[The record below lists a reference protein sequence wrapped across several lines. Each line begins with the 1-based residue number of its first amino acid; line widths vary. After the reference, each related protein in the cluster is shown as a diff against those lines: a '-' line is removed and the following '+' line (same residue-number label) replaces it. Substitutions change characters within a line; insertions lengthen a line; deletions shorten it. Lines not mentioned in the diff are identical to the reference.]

1 MTLLL
6 LRETYAYTILKRK
19 TRRLQRETG
28 NESLRSALDTS
39 RDPKDFFKKSIVRP
53 LKMLFLSPIV
63 TLLSLYLATLYGYQY
78 LMFTTIPRVF
88 EGQYGFSKSS
98 VGLVYLGM
106 GVGFLVAL
114 VISGVYSDKIVTSL
128 TKRYGGTAKP
138 EYRLPFLIIGAWLI
152 PVGLFLYG
160 WAAEARAHWIVPIIG
175 IAITGT
181 AQFLTTVSLST
192 LASFLAASS

>member
-6 LRETYAYTILKRK
+6 LRETYAYTILERK
-19 TRRLQRETG
+19 TRRLRKETG
-28 NESLRSALDTS
+28 NESLRSTLDTG
-39 RDPKDFFKKSIVRP
+39 RDPKEFFRKSIVRP

-63 TLLSLYLATLYGYQY
+63 TLLALYLATLYGYQY

-88 EGQYGFSKSS
+88 EGQYSFSQSS
-98 VGLVYLGM
+98 VGLVFLGM
-106 GVGFLVAL
+106 GAGFLVAL
-114 VISGVYSDKIVTSL
+114 VISGLYSDKIVTSL

-138 EYRLPFLIIGAWLI
+138 EYRLPFLFVGALLI

-160 WAAEARAHWIVPIIG
+160 WSAEARTHWIVPVIG

-181 AQFLTTVSLST
+181 AQFLTTVRLPLLVYSQAVDS
-192 LASFLAASS
+192 